1 MKGIAAI
8 RGEKLPRIDQ
18 EYFYEVASFY
28 PGTVVGNDQDIKWK
42 LFTQEESGR
51 WRELR
56 GTLKRGRRVSFKF
69 PQQWYGKKLLVE
81 AFINNPEI
89 KEPPGMIIMPVPGER
104 SIKRISILDRNGQRF
119 TQPPKYGQ
127 TIMVEIETVNMLGE
141 TLSVGLWERD
151 TMASTGHSAA
161 DNENIWG
168 TDKTYKVTE
177 NNGILTFSFVLDAA
191 WAIKANRSL
200 FEGSTHEYYL
210 LVKGYG
216 AGTKYSH
223 QQEVTDAVV
232 RAENNATPQGGRA
245 APKQNRLPAQPAPV
259 PQTPAGGQNPPVP
272 ANRTPAPA
280 SQTPVT
286 PAPQV
291 PNTPATVPATPQTPP
306 TTPVQQQATI
316 PASGLGADPAPVAGG
331 KSTTT
336 VEEEKVEGLTDA
348 YFAKKEFTKKTG
360 ENAATFEYEIKSNG
374 NKTGTAAEKKKI
386 AGIILNKAEV
396 KALSAKKEYTTEDA
410 IIQALTKN
418 VYNDGDKVS
427 FQTFKL
433 GPEFKRIPSAPL
445 EDKVY
450 LVATG
455 YLLDGKQATITIKE
469 KDGILKGAPDAV
481 LSVFEITEQ
490 QMDDPKAEITGTEK
504 STFTGTIQDGMVKI
518 PVQLRPKEDEEL
530 KQWKE
535 KLSQGKEDGTYTYTF
550 NNEGG
555 TQISADN
562 KSRLAAIIVD
572 NAKGGLRGNT
582 KIEDGKTAYAK
593 DVEAVLEIKTY
604 SKGEQI
610 TFKLYKKIPELLYLR
625 AQAQGERQHD
635 KEFLK
640 KDGAYFLIGKKC
652 PRCEA
657 EITLADIE
665 AAFTVYSNQKDFRQK
680 VVDSLNKFIKQRK
693 AEGKDLHL
701 NTCLRKAHFFA
712 QVATETLGIHGDWTV
727 EGTMNHS
734 VESAKSAFGQRA
746 RDLESA
752 GLLARY
758 CRERPQTSL
767 YNYMYAK
774 GNGFDNGNGVES
786 TGDGWKYRGR
796 GLKQITGRG
805 NYNMISGVLK
815 EIFPEEYNKLP
826 AANAGEE
833 RLESHPEKVEEIDYA
848 VTTAIAY
855 WEKHKIWEL
864 ADTITSKSSS
874 DNDFKKIRQKVV
886 GESGFKWKVAKEY
899 FQKTYDAFKV
909 GECQKGDAQEACTPD
924 CSQCFN
930 YADVWEN
937 PVISSDNGGR
947 NNNRYGHGS
956 SRGHK
961 GVDILTGGTY
971 KDVHSLMC
979 GEVTAVVDS
988 FATNEYRRSSLG
1000 NTVMIKSKDKDNKTV
1015 FILYC
1020 HLDSVDVKVG
1030 DKVQHGKK
1038 IALSGST
1045 GNAAEILDARGNLV
1059 SGIRKENWHVHIEAA
1074 TMGDG
1079 HNNFYSLGSYRI
1091 QPEDYMKT
1099 KFDANGNVIQ

>member
-1 MKGIAAI
+1 MKGIASI

-28 PGTVVGNDQDIKWK
+28 PGTVVNNEQDIKWK
-42 LFTQEESGR
+42 LFTQEASGR

-56 GTLKRGRRVSFKF
+56 GTLKRGRRVAFKF

-89 KEPPGMIIMPVPGER
+89 KEPPGMIVMPVPGER
-104 SIKRISILDRNGQRF
+104 SIKRISIFDRNGQRF
-119 TQPPKYGQ
+119 TKPPKYGQ
-127 TIMVEIETVNMLGE
+127 TIKIEIETVNMLGE

-151 TMASTGHSAA
+151 TVASTGHSAA

-168 TDKTYKVTE
+168 TDKSYKVTE
-177 NNGILTFSFVLDAA
+177 TNGIVTFSFVLDAA

-210 LVKGYG
+210 LVKGNG

-232 RAENNATPQGGRA
+232 PAENNTTPQGSGA
-245 APKQNRLPAQPAPV
+245 APKQPRLPARPA
-259 PQTPAGGQNPPVP
+259 PAGGQNPQAPSNNP
-272 ANRTPAPA
+272 QAPAPA
-280 SQTPVT
+280 
-286 PAPQV
+286 
-291 PNTPATVPATPQTPP
+291 
-306 TTPVQQQATI
+306 PVQQQATI
-316 PASGLGADPAPVAGG
+316 PASGVGADPAPVAGG

-374 NKTGTAAEKKKI
+374 NKTGTDAEKKKI

-418 VYNDGDKVS
+418 VYNNGDKVT
-427 FQTFKL
+427 FQTYKL
-433 GPEFKRIPSAPL
+433 GPEFKKIQSAPL

-490 QMDDPKAEITGTEK
+490 QMDDPKAVITGTEK
-504 STFTGTIQDGMVKI
+504 NTFTGTIQNGMVRI
-518 PVQLRPKEDEEL
+518 PVQLRPKDDETL

-535 KLSQGKEDGTYTYTF
+535 KLAKGKEDGTYTYTF
-550 NNEGG
+550 NSEGG

-562 KSRLAAIIVD
+562 KSRLAAIIVS
-572 NAKGGLRGNT
+572 NAKGGLRGNP

-593 DVEAVLEIKTY
+593 DVEAVLETKTY
-604 SKGEQI
+604 NKGEQVI
-610 TFKLYKKIPELLYLR
+610 FKLYKKIPELLYLR
-625 AQAQGERQHD
+625 AQAQGEKQHD

-640 KDGAYFLIGKKC
+640 KEGAYFLIGKKC

-657 EITLADIE
+657 EITLAEIE

-680 VVDSLNKFIKQRK
+680 VIDSLNKFIKQRK

-727 EGTMNHS
+727 EGSMNHS

-805 NYNMISGVLK
+805 NYDMISGVLK

-899 FQKTYDAFKV
+899 FQKTYDAFRV
-909 GECQKGDAQEACTPD
+909 SECQHGDSEEACTPD

-937 PVISSDNGGR
+937 PQISSDNGGK
-947 NNNRYGHGS
+947 NNNRYDKGS

-961 GVDILTGGTY
+961 GVDILSGPTY
-971 KDVHSLMC
+971 KNVHSIMC
-979 GEVTAVVDS
+979 GTVEALVDS
-988 FATNEYRRSSLG
+988 FVTNKYGEKKLG
-1000 NTVMIKSKDKDNKTV
+1000 NVVNIKSKDKNGNTV
-1015 FILYC
+1015 YILYC
-1020 HLDSVDVKVG
+1020 HLDKVHVTVG
-1030 DKVQHGKK
+1030 QKVSHGQL

-1045 GNAAEILDARGNLV
+1045 GNASDGSLPNGVPGRGI
-1059 SGIRKENWHVHIEAA
+1059 SKEFWHVHIEACS
-1074 TMGDG
+1074 DG
-1079 HNNFYSLGSYRI
+1079 AGAVTFFGKNRL

-1099 KFDANGNVIQ
+1099 KFDANGNAVQ